1 MPFEAL
7 GHDFKKK
14 VAVIGG
20 GISGMS
26 AAHMLADGYN
36 VVLFEAEK
44 RLGGHARTKVAGKNG
59 DQPVDTG
66 FIVFNYANYP
76 LMADL
81 FARLEVPVEKSDMS
95 FGASVDGGR
104 IEYGL
109 STLNAVFAQKGNIV
123 NGKYLRMLRDIF
135 RFNAKALATA
145 KANPDLTIGDF
156 VKVMGLSEWF
166 RDFYLLPLSGAIWS
180 TPVEQI
186 MEFPAY
192 SMMQFFENHAL
203 LHHTGQHQW
212 YTVSGGSTQYVQRLE
227 AHMKAQGVEIRLG
240 SWIKSVTRIGGQVE
254 VHVEGCEP
262 EAFDEVVFATHSDD
276 TLKMLANPTSKEIL
290 ALSEIAYQPNQI
302 TLHADEAVMP
312 KRKPVWSSWNY
323 SDAPGRLNGQIDLTY
338 WMNKL
343 QNIDPSDPLFVTLN
357 SSRPIREE
365 LIYDQVTLRHPVYT
379 QGVLRAQKE
388 IAEFNGENHTW
399 FCGAWMRHGFH
410 EDGIYSAAEVANRLN
425 TARIF
430 EAAA

>member
-1 MPFEAL
+1 
-7 GHDFKKK
+7 
-14 VAVIGG
+14 
-20 GISGMS
+20 
-26 AAHMLADGYN
+26 
-36 VVLFEAEK
+36 
-44 RLGGHARTKVAGKNG
+44 
-59 DQPVDTG
+59 
-66 FIVFNYANYP
+66 
-76 LMADL
+76 
-81 FARLEVPVEKSDMS
+81 
-95 FGASVDGGR
+95 
-104 IEYGL
+104 
-109 STLNAVFAQKGNIV
+109 
-123 NGKYLRMLRDIF
+123 MLRDIF

-186 MEFPAY
+186 MDFPAY

-276 TLKMLANPTSKEIL
+276 TLKMLANPTSKEVL

-425 TARIF
+425 AARIF

>member
-7 GHDFKKK
+7 GHDFKKT

-26 AAHMLADGYN
+26 AAHMLADSYN

-44 RLGGHARTKVAGKNG
+44 RLGGHARTIVAGKNG

-81 FARLEVPVEKSDMS
+81 FARLDVPVEKSDMS
-95 FGASVDGGR
+95 FGASVDGGC

-109 STLNAVFAQKGNIV
+109 SNLSAVFAQKGNIV

-145 KANPDLTIGDF
+145 KANPDLTIGEF

-227 AHMKAQGVEIRLG
+227 TRMKAQGVEIRLG
-240 SWIKSVTRIGGQVE
+240 SWVKGVSRVGGQVE
-254 VHVEGCEP
+254 VHIEGCEP

-276 TLKMLANPTSKEIL
+276 TLKMLTNPTSKEIL

-312 KRKPVWSSWNY
+312 KRKAVWSSWNY

-388 IAEFNGENHTW
+388 IAEFNGENNTW

-425 TARIF
+425 AARIF